1 LYLQRLWKMATPKE
15 KFKKSLQICKIC
27 VLFLLPFLLSMVSL
41 DKLESR
47 HSICL
52 VKNLFGVECY
62 GCGITKAIIACV
74 QLDFTRA
81 FNYNKLIVIVMPLII
96 FLSVKEVVKNVKML
110 RINKNKNLPLT
121 SGLA

>member
-1 LYLQRLWKMATPKE
+1 M
-15 KFKKSLQICKIC
+15 C
-27 VLFLLPFLLSMVSL
+27 VFLLPFLLSMVSL
-41 DKLESR
+41 DKLESK

-81 FNYNKLIVIVMPLII
+81 FNYNKLIVIVMPLIVY
-96 FLSVKEVVKNVKML
+96 LSVKEIVKSVKML
-110 RINKNKNLPLT
+110 RVSK
-121 SGLA
+121 